1 MNRNDIILIHGT
13 DYKQMAK
20 KVLEAAKVAEDI
32 GDVNKKVALKPN
44 LVTAKAPSSGAT
56 THSEL
61 LAGAIEYLQE
71 HGFQNI
77 TIMEGSWVGDRTG
90 EAFRAAGYDLVC
102 QRYKVPFEDLQRDT
116 WKEYDAKGMK
126 IKLCDKAAAV
136 DYMIN
141 MPVLKGHCQT
151 TITCALKNNKG
162 VIPNQEKRRF
172 HTLGLH
178 KPIAHLNTINMPVL
192 KGHCQTTITCALKN
206 NKGVIPNQEKRR
218 FHTLGLHK
226 PIAHLNTIARNDFIL
241 VDNIC
246 GDLDFEEGGNP
257 VVMNRVL
264 GFKDPVLCDTFVCDS
279 MGYSIDEVPYI
290 SMAERLGV
298 GSTDT
303 SHANMIYLNEA
314 AESSNSKFRM
324 TRRVQNLAAYTAPS
338 DACSA
343 CYGSLIYALDRMS
356 DMGYLRKGLPPIAIG
371 QGYKGK
377 EGEIG
382 VGQCT
387 CCFKNTLKGC
397 PPKAA
402 DIVEFLQEN
411 WKK

>member
-1 MNRNDIILIHGT
+1 MEKNDIIIIHGT
-13 DYKQMAK
+13 DYKNMAK
-20 KVLEAAKVAEDI
+20 RVLEQADVASDI
-32 GDVNKKVALKPN
+32 GDRDKLVALKPN
-44 LVTAKAPSSGAT
+44 LVTARDPSSGAT
-56 THSEL
+56 THAEL
-61 LAGAIEYLQE
+61 LAGVIEYLQE
-71 HGFQNI
+71 HGF
-77 TIMEGSWVGDRTG
+77 THVTVMEGSWVGDHTG
-90 EAFRAAGYDLVC
+90 EAFRAAGYDRVC
-102 QRYKVPFEDLQRDT
+102 SRCHVPFEDLQKDT
-116 WKEYDAKGMK
+116 WKEYDAAGMK

-136 DYMIN
+136 DYLIN

-151 TITCALKNNKG
+151 TVTCALKNNKG
-162 VIPNQEKRRF
+162 VIPNSEKRRF

-178 KPIAHLNTINMPVL
+178 T
-192 KGHCQTTITCALKN
+192 
-206 NKGVIPNQEKRR
+206 
-218 FHTLGLHK
+218 

-264 GFKDPVLCDTFVCDS
+264 GFKDPVLCDSFVCDC
-279 MGYSIDEVPYI
+279 MGYSPEDVPYI
-290 SMAERLGV
+290 TIAERLGV

-303 SHANMIYLNEA
+303 AHANMIYLNQASEA
-314 AESSNSKFRM
+314 NSRFKM
-324 TRRVQNLAAYTAPS
+324 TRRVQNLAAYTSPE

-343 CYGSLIYALDRMS
+343 CYGSLIYALDRLNDS
-356 DMGYLRKGLPPIAIG
+356 GFLHKKLPHICIG

-387 CCFKNTLKGC
+387 SCFAKTLKGC

-402 DIVEFLQEN
+402 DIVEFLSEN
-411 WKK
+411 WK